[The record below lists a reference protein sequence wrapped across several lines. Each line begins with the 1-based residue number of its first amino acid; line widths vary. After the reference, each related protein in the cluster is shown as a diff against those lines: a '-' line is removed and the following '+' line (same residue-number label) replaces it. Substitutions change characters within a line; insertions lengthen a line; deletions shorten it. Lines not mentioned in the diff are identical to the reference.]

1 MLLTRPPKPVL
12 RAFVKTL
19 WASDQTGETLPPIA
33 DRERVLPTGMMH
45 LVFRLA
51 DHPLHLY
58 EGIDDTRGRT
68 VGLAIVGGACATS
81 YMKNVSRPVRTVG
94 AQLYPGV
101 AQLLFGVP
109 ADKLSGVHTP
119 LGDLWGSSAD
129 KARQRLADAGS
140 LDGGLDVLES
150 ILVGRLPTVRGL
162 HPVVAHALERF
173 SETDLVRD
181 VVSETGYSHRRFIQ
195 LFLRA
200 VGLKPKV
207 FCRIIRFQRMLERL
221 DRSPS
226 SSWAGLALN
235 SGYSDQAHFNRE
247 FREFAGV
254 SPSQYRDAAPAFPNH
269 VPVRG

>member
-1 MLLTRPPKPVL
+1 LLTRPPRPVL
-12 RAFVKTL
+12 RAFVKTP
-19 WASDQTGETLPPIA
+19 WASDQTGETLPAIA
-33 DRERVLPTGMMH
+33 DRERVLTTGMMH
-45 LVFRLA
+45 LVA
-51 DHPLHLY
+51 
-58 EGIDDTRGRT
+58 
-68 VGLAIVGGACATS
+68 
-81 YMKNVSRPVRTVG
+81 
-94 AQLYPGV
+94 
-101 AQLLFGVP
+101 
-109 ADKLSGVHTP
+109 
-119 LGDLWGSSAD
+119 
-129 KARQRLADAGS
+129 
-140 LDGGLDVLES
+140 
-150 ILVGRLPTVRGL
+150 RLPTVRGL